1 MVSTN
6 DKGEKQMAKK
16 TFSWGNFSY
25 EFLKAI
31 AYGKETPI
39 KLRPKRLYEE
49 KDIEFLIPYISRIC
63 LYPDDYFVRKYR
75 KTIEDYFLNGTN
87 HLIQV
92 VRRLER
98 INYGGVHLGENED
111 MLFALRQKRMTQTLS
126 DVYLNELR
134 VTGRMVFNDDESIF
148 QVPKILD
155 LEYAEPDKVAL
166 FPYQEKAAEAMKQYF
181 IEEDKSS
188 AILSMPTGS
197 GKTRTSVYYLLHDMI
212 SQGYQVI
219 WLCHRSMLIEQAA
232 EQFYKFS
239 PIIKEKND
247 SMKQFKMVC
256 VSGKHASVRAL
267 EEDDNLIISSVQSLC
282 NNTVYLP
289 NILGEKVMIVVDEA
303 HHTLAPSYRR
313 IVKAIREKRPDAKLL
328 GLTATPVRL
337 TEKATGQLM
346 KIFDNKIVFSVSMSE
361 LIADK
366 ILSTPKYVP
375 IDTNIDIETLIDID
389 ERNYI
394 SKWGEFP
401 ESLVMKVAKT
411 NERNEIIVDEYVKN
425 KEKYGKTIIFALNA
439 VHCDS
444 LNEAFKKRG
453 IRSGYVYTMIGNA
466 ENQKTIDRFRHHED
480 EDGIDVLININI
492 LTEGSDIPD
501 IQTVFLT
508 RPTTSDV
515 LLMQM
520 VGRGMRGAGCGGTE
534 TVNIVD
540 FCDKWTSITSWLNPK
555 FICGIEDVEDE
566 KIEQKP
572 YKFHLIPMDAIR
584 DIVKGITYKGEFAEI
599 RKSTLPIGWYDVID
613 EYGNDA
619 KVLVFENQLPGYEAF
634 KRDVEYYLEDNKM
647 TGRKLISKYFK
658 SFGMLPGE
666 GELEDILCYIREEK
680 EFPELKLFD
689 VRDEIEPFALSEK
702 IKQGNMTYTD
712 TMKCIKEA
720 YEQHRVLIES
730 LYGSFDYYKKRVSD
744 CLMFPKGIIPLGTRV
759 EEVDKAVFQLSGEP
773 LSESIEHLLSE
784 VLEENGE
791 ALGKGF
797 IRPEIH
803 WTDHPMASYWGLF
816 YHEHNLIYIN
826 SLLNSESID
835 KEVVKFV
842 IYHECLHQEF
852 VGHPKEFRLKERL
865 YKDFQKQ
872 EHFLEYIL
880 RDFDGDFDY

>member
-1 MVSTN
+1 
-6 DKGEKQMAKK
+6 MAKK
-16 TFSWGNFSY
+16 RFSWENFSY
-25 EFLKAI
+25 DFLKAI

-39 KLRPKRLYEE
+39 KLRPKRVYEE
-49 KDIEFLIPYISRIC
+49 KDVEFLIPHINRIC
-63 LYPDDYFVRKYR
+63 VYPDEYFVRKYR
-75 KTIEDYFLNGTN
+75 KTIEDYFLNGSN

-92 VRRLER
+92 IRKLEK
-98 INYGGVHLGENED
+98 INYGGIHLAENEE

-134 VTGRMVFNDDESIF
+134 MTGRTVSNDDESLF
-148 QVPKILD
+148 QIPKVVD
-155 LEYAEPDKVAL
+155 LKFTESDEIAL
-166 FPYQEKAAEAMKQYF
+166 YSYQQKAVEAMNQYF
-181 IEEDKSS
+181 IESDKSS

-197 GKTRTSVYYLLHDMI
+197 GKTRTSVYYLLRDMI

-232 EQFYKFS
+232 EQFYRFS
-239 PIIKEKND
+239 PIIRESND
-247 SMKQFKMVC
+247 SMDQFKMVC
-256 VSGKHASVRAL
+256 ISGKHASVRAM

-282 NNTVYLP
+282 NNIVYLP
-289 NILGEKVMIVVDEA
+289 NILSEKVMIVVDEA

-313 IVKAIREKRPDAKLL
+313 IIKAIREKRPNAKLL

-337 TEKATGQLM
+337 TERATGQLM
-346 KIFDNKIVFSVSMSE
+346 KIFDNKIVFSVTMSD

-366 ILSTPKYVP
+366 TLATPKYIPV
-375 IDTNIDIETLIDID
+375 DTNIDIETLINID
-389 ERNYI
+389 ERKYI

-411 NERNEIIVDEYVKN
+411 NERNEIIVDEYIKN

-444 LNEAFKKRG
+444 LNEAFRKRG
-453 IRSGYVYTMIGNA
+453 IRSGYVYTMISNA
-466 ENQKTIDRFRHHED
+466 ENQKTIERFRHHED
-480 EDGIDVLININI
+480 EDGLDVLININI

-520 VGRGMRGAGCGGTE
+520 VGRGMRGVGCGGTE

-555 FICGIEDVEDE
+555 FICGEDE
-566 KIEQKP
+566 VEEKQIERKP
-572 YKFHLIPMDAIR
+572 YRFNLIPMDAIR

-619 KVLVFENQLPGYEAF
+619 KVLVFENQLEGYEAF
-634 KRDVEYYLEDNKM
+634 KADVKKYFEDQKT
-647 TGRKLISKYFK
+647 TGRELISKYFRN
-658 SFGMLPGE
+658 FGMLPGE
-666 GELEDILCYIREEK
+666 NELEDLLRYIRQEK
-680 EFPELKLFD
+680 EFPELKLFE
-689 VRDEIEPFALSEK
+689 VRDSIEPFALSEK

-712 TMKCIKEA
+712 TMKCIREA
-720 YEQHRVLIES
+720 YEQHRELTES

-744 CLMFPKGIIPLGTRV
+744 CLMFPKGIIPLGTKV
-759 EEVDKAVFQLSGEP
+759 EEVEKSVFQLSSEP
-773 LSESIEHLLSE
+773 LAESINELLSE
-784 VLEENGE
+784 VIEENSTS
-791 ALGKGF
+791 LGAEF
-797 IRPEIH
+797 VRPEIH
-803 WTDHPMASYWGLF
+803 WTDRPMASYWGIF

-826 SLLNSESID
+826 SLLNSISID
-835 KEVVKFV
+835 KEVIKFV

-852 VGHPKEFRLKERL
+852 VGHPKEFRAKEKL
-865 YKDFQKQ
+865 YKEFQKQ

>member
-1 MVSTN
+1 
-6 DKGEKQMAKK
+6 MARK
-16 TFSWGNFSY
+16 TFSWENFSY

-39 KLRPKRLYEE
+39 KLRPKRVYEE
-49 KDIEFLIPYISRIC
+49 KDIEFLIPHVSRIC
-63 LYPDDYFVRKYR
+63 RYPDEYFVRKYR
-75 KTIEDYFLNGTN
+75 KVIEDYFLSGSN
-87 HLIQV
+87 HLVQV
-92 VRRLER
+92 VRRLEKL
-98 INYGGVHLGENED
+98 NYGGLHLGENEE
-111 MLFALRQKRMTQTLS
+111 MLFALCQKRMTQTLS
-126 DVYLNELR
+126 DAYLNELR
-134 VTGRMVFNDDESIF
+134 ATGRTVSNDDESMF

-155 LEYAEPDKVAL
+155 LEYAEVEKVTL
-166 FPYQEKAAEAMKQYF
+166 YPYQEKAVAAMKQYF
-181 IEEDKSS
+181 LEEDKTS

-219 WLCHRSMLIEQAA
+219 WLCHRGMLIEQAA

-239 PIIKEKND
+239 PIIKETND

-256 VSGKHASVRAL
+256 ISGKHASVRAL

-282 NNTVYLP
+282 NNTIYLP
-289 NILGEKVMIVVDEA
+289 NILSEKIMVVVDEA

-313 IVKAIREKRPDAKLL
+313 IIKAIREKRPKAKLL

-346 KIFDNKIVFSVSMSE
+346 KIFDNKIVFSVSMSD

-366 ILSTPKYVP
+366 TLATPKYVP
-375 IDTNIDIETLIDID
+375 VKTNIDIETMINID
-389 ERNYI
+389 ERKYI

-401 ESLVMKVAKT
+401 ETLVMKVAKT
-411 NERNEIIVDEYVKN
+411 NERNEIIVDEYIKN

-453 IRSGYVYTMIGNA
+453 IRSGYVYTMIGSA
-466 ENQKTIDRFRHHED
+466 ENQKTIERFRHHEN

-520 VGRGMRGAGCGGTE
+520 VGRGMRGTGCGGTD

-555 FICGIEDVEDE
+555 FICGTEDVEEEQNE
-566 KIEQKP
+566 KKP
-572 YKFHLIPMDAIR
+572 YRFELIPIDAIR
-584 DIVKGITYKGEFAEI
+584 DIVKGITYKGEYAENS
-599 RKSTLPIGWYDVID
+599 KSTLPVGWYDVID
-613 EYGNDA
+613 EYGNDT
-619 KVLVFENQLPGYEAF
+619 KVLVFENQLEGYEDF
-634 KRDVEYYLEDNKM
+634 KNNVELYFEDEKT
-647 TGRKLISKYFK
+647 TGRKLITKHFR

-666 GELEDILCYIREEK
+666 DELEYVLRYINQEK
-680 EFPELKLFD
+680 EFPELKLFEA
-689 VRDEIEPFALSEK
+689 RDRIEPFVLSEK

-712 TMKCIKEA
+712 TMKCIKDA
-720 YEQHRVLIES
+720 YEQNRDLAES
-730 LYGSFDYYKKRVSD
+730 LYGNFDYYKKRVSD
-744 CLMFPKGIIPLGTRV
+744 CLMFPKGIVPLGTRV
-759 EEVDKAVFQLSGEP
+759 EEVDKAVFHLSKEP
-773 LSESIEHLLSE
+773 LAESIEELLSE
-784 VLEENGE
+784 VMEENGE
-791 ALGKGF
+791 HLGGKF
-797 IRPEIH
+797 VRPEIH
-803 WTDHPMASYWGLF
+803 WTDRALASYWGIF
-816 YHEHNLIYIN
+816 YHDNNLIYIN

-852 VGHPKEFRLKERL
+852 RGHPREFRIKERL
-865 YKDFQKQ
+865 YKGFQKQ

-880 RDFDGDFDY
+880 RDFEGKFEY